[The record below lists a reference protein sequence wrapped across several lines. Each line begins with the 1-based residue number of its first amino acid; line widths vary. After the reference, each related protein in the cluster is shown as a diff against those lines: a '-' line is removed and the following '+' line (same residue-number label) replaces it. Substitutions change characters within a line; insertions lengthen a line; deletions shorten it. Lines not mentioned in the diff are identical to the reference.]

1 MSDISAKLEN
11 VAKMDEEW
19 RVQARKASRREERMR
34 EAMAESGMTELE
46 KHTEL
51 LREIRTI
58 LSRLL
63 AIAEYKAPR
72 S

>member
-1 MSDISAKLEN
+1 MSDVSAKLEN
-11 VAKMDEEW
+11 VARMDEEW
-19 RVQARKASRREERMR
+19 RVQAYKAARREERMR
-34 EAMAESGMTELE
+34 EAMSERMTELE